1 MPEAFTALLLSTPPA
16 ARKINH
22 NSSADLLGD
31 GESTMS
37 GALAGIKI
45 IEIASYVTGP
55 FASQLLADMG
65 ADVIKIEE
73 PKRGDPFRGW
83 GENNYSATFCSLN
96 RNKRSLTLDLRQEE
110 AREIALKLSAQ
121 ADVLIQNFRPGVME
135 KRGLGYEDVS
145 KINPKLVYCSISGFG
160 PKGPYRDM
168 PGYDT
173 IGQARSGLLSLL
185 TDPGKPQ
192 GMGISFSDH
201 LTGMYAC
208 YGVLA
213 ALMNRMLTGQGQ
225 LVETSLLRSSISF
238 IAENAARYFET
249 GHVPRRKHRT
259 TTAGVFA
266 FVDRENLPF
275 ILHMSSPDKFWNA
288 LFKVVEKPEWST
300 DERFNNRQ
308 GRIANYDILSEG
320 LQAIFK
326 RGPRDEWL
334 RQLIANDVPAAP
346 LNTLDEV
353 FDDPQV
359 REYGFPK
366 VITHSKMGDVK
377 MVGNAVD
384 MSRTPPTMEKPPPV
398 LGEHADEILSSL
410 GYDTVAITTLR
421 SKGVV

>member
-1 MPEAFTALLLSTPPA
+1 M
-16 ARKINH
+16 N
-22 NSSADLLGD
+22 
-31 GESTMS
+31 

-83 GENNYSATFCSLN
+83 GEKNYSATFCSLN
-96 RNKRSLTLDLRQEE
+96 RNKRSLTLDLRQDD
-110 AREIALKLSAQ
+110 AREIVLKLVAQ
-121 ADVLIQNFRPGVME
+121 SDVLIQNFRPGVME
-135 KRGLGYEDVS
+135 KRGLGYEDIR
-145 KINPKLVYCSISGFG
+145 KLNPKLVYCSISGFG

-213 ALMNRMLTGQGQ
+213 ALMNRTLTGQGQ

-266 FVDRENLPF
+266 FVDQENLPF

-288 LFKVVEKPEWST
+288 LFKVVGRPEWSS
-300 DERFNNRQ
+300 DGRFNNRQ
-308 GRIANYDILSEG
+308 GRIANYDTLSEG
-320 LQAIFK
+320 LQEIFK
-326 RGPRDEWL
+326 RGRREDWL
-334 RQLIANDVPAAP
+334 KQLIDSDVPAAP
-346 LNTLDEV
+346 LNTLDEA
-353 FDDPQV
+353 FADPQV
-359 REYGFPK
+359 REYGFPQ
-366 VITHSKMGDVK
+366 VIHHPKMGEVK

-384 MSRTPPTMEKPPPV
+384 MSRTPPSIHHPPPV
-398 LGEHADEILSSL
+398 LGEHTDQILTEL
-410 GYDTVAITTLR
+410 GYEPSAVASLR

>member
-1 MPEAFTALLLSTPPA
+1 
-16 ARKINH
+16 
-22 NSSADLLGD
+22 
-31 GESTMS
+31 MS

-83 GENNYSATFCSLN
+83 GEKNYSATFCSLN
-96 RNKRSLTLDLRQEE
+96 RNKRSLTLDLRQDD
-110 AREIALKLSAQ
+110 AREIVLKLVSQ
-121 ADVLIQNFRPGVME
+121 SDVLIQNFRPGVME
-135 KRGLGYEDVS
+135 RRGLGYED
-145 KINPKLVYCSISGFG
+145 IRNLNPKVVYCSISGFG

-185 TDPGKPQ
+185 TDPGQPQ

-213 ALMNRMLTGQGQ
+213 ALMNRTLTGQGQ
-225 LVETSLLRSSISF
+225 LVETSLLRSSVSF

-266 FVDRENLPF
+266 FVDRESLPF
-275 ILHMSSPDKFWNA
+275 ILHMSSPDKFWKA
-288 LFKVVEKPEWST
+288 LFKVVGRSEWST
-300 DERFNNRQ
+300 DPRFNNRQ

-320 LQAIFK
+320 LQEIFK
-326 RGPRDEWL
+326 GGRREDWL
-334 RQLIANDVPAAP
+334 NQLIANDVPAAP
-346 LNTLDEV
+346 LNTLDEA
-353 FDDPQV
+353 FADPQV
-359 REYGFPK
+359 REYGFPQ
-366 VITHSKMGDVK
+366 VIHHPTMGAVK

-384 MSRTPPTMEKPPPV
+384 MSRTPPTIDRPPPV
-398 LGEHADEILSSL
+398 LGEHTDDILTGL
-410 GYDTVAITTLR
+410 GYDLSAVASLR